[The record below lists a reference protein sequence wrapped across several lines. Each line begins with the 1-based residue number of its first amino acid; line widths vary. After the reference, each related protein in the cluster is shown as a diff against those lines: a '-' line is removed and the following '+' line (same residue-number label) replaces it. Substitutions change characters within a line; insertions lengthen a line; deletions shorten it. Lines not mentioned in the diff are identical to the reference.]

1 MAAQPKFNSGSAATA
16 NLATVATSAGPRKSL
31 SVNARLTT
39 SDFNLR
45 DSATGPPADASNPR
59 GVRFRASSRDSGN
72 SILTSPPTM
81 AKNSFGLRT
90 TVVVQVTLKGQS
102 EADLSEFE
110 QAVALCDSV
119 LRCFLM
125 SGSDD
130 YLLILLVRDLVD
142 FERVHKT
149 QLSRL
154 PHVARIQSSFALRD
168 VVRRALPADLLR
180 E

>member
-1 MAAQPKFNSGSAATA
+1 MQTPGIDRADRR
-16 NLATVATSAGPRKSL
+16 LLLEL
-31 SVNARLTT
+31 SQRG
-39 SDFNLR
+39 R
-45 DSATGPPADASNPR
+45 ASNVELAQAVHLSASAVARRQRALEEAGVIR
-59 GVRFRASSRDSGN
+59 GYSAD
-72 SILTSPPTM
+72 IDP
-81 AKNSFGLRT
+81 AAFGFNT
-90 TVVVQVTLKGQS
+90 TVIVQVTLKGQS

-110 QAVALCDSV
+110 QAVDQCDSV
-119 LRCFLM
+119 LRCLLM

-180 E
+180 D

>member
-1 MAAQPKFNSGSAATA
+1 MQATPIDRADRRLLLELSRRGRAANVELAQAVHLSASA
-16 NLATVATSAGPRKSL
+16 VARRQRALEEAGVIRGYSADIDP
-31 SVNARLTT
+31 
-39 SDFNLR
+39 
-45 DSATGPPADASNPR
+45 SA
-59 GVRFRASSRDSGN
+59 
-72 SILTSPPTM
+72 
-81 AKNSFGLRT
+81 FGFDT
-90 TVVVQVTLKGQS
+90 TVIVQVTLKGQS
-102 EADLSEFE
+102 EAELSEFE
-110 QAVALCDSV
+110 QAVQQCDSV

-130 YLLILLVRDLVD
+130 YVLILLVRDLQD

-154 PHVARIQSSFALRD
+154 PNVARIQSSFALRD

>member
-1 MAAQPKFNSGSAATA
+1 MPAVDRIDRRLLQALAQRG
-16 NLATVATSAGPRKSL
+16 R
-31 SVNARLTT
+31 
-39 SDFNLR
+39 
-45 DSATGPPADASNPR
+45 ASNVELAQEVHLSPSAVARRQRALEESGVIR
-59 GVRFRASSRDSGN
+59 GYGADVDPA
-72 SILTSPPTM
+72 
-81 AKNSFGLRT
+81 AFGFNT

-102 EADLSEFE
+102 ETDLSEFE
-110 QAVALCDSV
+110 QAVQQCDSV

-130 YLLILLVRDLVD
+130 YLLMLLVRDLAD

-154 PHVARIQSSFALRD
+154 PHLARIQSSFALRD

-180 E
+180 D

>member
-1 MAAQPKFNSGSAATA
+1 MPSPLIDRADRRLLLELSLHGRAANVELAQAVHLSASA
-16 NLATVATSAGPRKSL
+16 VARRQRGLEEAGVIRGYSA
-31 SVNARLTT
+31 
-39 SDFNLR
+39 DI
-45 DSATGPPADASNPR
+45 DPAA
-59 GVRFRASSRDSGN
+59 
-72 SILTSPPTM
+72 
-81 AKNSFGLRT
+81 FGFTT

-110 QAVALCDSV
+110 AAVQRCDSV

>member
-1 MAAQPKFNSGSAATA
+1 MHEPAIDRADRRLLLELSRRGRAASVELAPSVHLSASA
-16 NLATVATSAGPRKSL
+16 VARRQRALEDAGVIRGYH
-31 SVNARLTT
+31 A
-39 SDFNLR
+39 DI
-45 DSATGPPADASNPR
+45 DPAA
-59 GVRFRASSRDSGN
+59 
-72 SILTSPPTM
+72 
-81 AKNSFGLRT
+81 FGLTT

-110 QAVALCDSV
+110 AAVQQCDSV
-119 LRCFLM
+119 LRCWLM

-130 YLLILLVRDLVD
+130 YLLVLLVRDLVD

-154 PHVARIQSSFALRD
+154 PHVGRIQSSFALRD
-168 VVRRALPADLLR
+168 VVRRALPADLLI

>member
-1 MAAQPKFNSGSAATA
+1 MQDPAIDRADRRLLLELSQRGRATNVELAQAVHLSASAVARRQRALEEAGVIRGYSADIDAAALGFN
-16 NLATVATSAGPRKSL
+16 
-31 SVNARLTT
+31 
-39 SDFNLR
+39 
-45 DSATGPPADASNPR
+45 
-59 GVRFRASSRDSGN
+59 
-72 SILTSPPTM
+72 
-81 AKNSFGLRT
+81 T

-102 EADLSEFE
+102 EAELSEFE
-110 QAVALCDSV
+110 QAVKQCDSV
-119 LRCFLM
+119 LRCLLM

-130 YLLILLVRDLVD
+130 YLLVLLVRDLVD

-180 E
+180 DRA

>member
-1 MAAQPKFNSGSAATA
+1 MQ
-16 NLATVATSAGPRKSL
+16 
-31 SVNARLTT
+31 
-39 SDFNLR
+39 
-45 DSATGPPADASNPR
+45 
-59 GVRFRASSRDSGN
+59 
-72 SILTSPPTM
+72 SPPIDR
-81 AKNSFGLRT
+81 ADHRLLLELSQRGRAANVELAQAVHLSASAVARRQRALEEAGVIRGYSADIDPAAFGLNT

-102 EADLSEFE
+102 EADLGEFE
-110 QAVALCDSV
+110 QAVAQCDSV

-130 YLLILLVRDLVD
+130 YLLILLVRDLID

-180 E
+180 D

>member
-1 MAAQPKFNSGSAATA
+1 MHEPAIDRADRRLLLELSEHGRAANVEIAQVVHLSASAVARRQRALEESGVIRGYHADIDPAA
-16 NLATVATSAGPRKSL
+16 
-31 SVNARLTT
+31 
-39 SDFNLR
+39 
-45 DSATGPPADASNPR
+45 
-59 GVRFRASSRDSGN
+59 
-72 SILTSPPTM
+72 
-81 AKNSFGLRT
+81 FGFTT
-90 TVVVQVTLKGQS
+90 TVIVQVTLKGQS

-110 QAVALCDSV
+110 QAVQRCDSV
-119 LRCFLM
+119 LRCWLM

-130 YLLILLVRDLVD
+130 YLLMLLVRDLPD

-154 PHVARIQSSFALRD
+154 PHVARIQSSFALRE

>member
-1 MAAQPKFNSGSAATA
+1 MQTPPIDRADRRLLLELSRQGRATNVDLAQAIHLSPSAVARRQRALEEASVIRGYTADIDPAAFGFN
-16 NLATVATSAGPRKSL
+16 
-31 SVNARLTT
+31 
-39 SDFNLR
+39 
-45 DSATGPPADASNPR
+45 
-59 GVRFRASSRDSGN
+59 
-72 SILTSPPTM
+72 
-81 AKNSFGLRT
+81 T
-90 TVVVQVTLKGQS
+90 TVIVQVTLKGQS

-110 QAVALCDSV
+110 HAVTQCDSV

-130 YLLILLVRDLVD
+130 YLLILLVRDLID

-180 E
+180 D

>member
-1 MAAQPKFNSGSAATA
+1 MQ
-16 NLATVATSAGPRKSL
+16 
-31 SVNARLTT
+31 
-39 SDFNLR
+39 
-45 DSATGPPADASNPR
+45 
-59 GVRFRASSRDSGN
+59 
-72 SILTSPPTM
+72 SPPIDR
-81 AKNSFGLRT
+81 ADRRLLLELSLHGRAANVELAQAVHLSASAVARRQRGLEEAGVIRGYSADIDPAAFGFTT

-110 QAVALCDSV
+110 AAVQRCDSV

-168 VVRRALPADLLR
+168 VVRRVLPADLLR

>member
-1 MAAQPKFNSGSAATA
+1 MHIAAIDRADRRLMLELSQRGRATNVELAQVVHLSASAVARRQRALEEARVIRGYTA
-16 NLATVATSAGPRKSL
+16 DVDPAAFGLAT
-31 SVNARLTT
+31 
-39 SDFNLR
+39 
-45 DSATGPPADASNPR
+45 
-59 GVRFRASSRDSGN
+59 
-72 SILTSPPTM
+72 
-81 AKNSFGLRT
+81 
-90 TVVVQVTLKGQS
+90 TVIVQATLKGQS
-102 EADLSEFE
+102 EAELREFE
-110 QAVALCDSV
+110 QAVKQCDSV

-180 E
+180 D

>member
-1 MAAQPKFNSGSAATA
+1 MHIDRSDRRLLLELSQHGRATNVEIAQAVHLSASA
-16 NLATVATSAGPRKSL
+16 VARRQRAL
-31 SVNARLTT
+31 EE
-39 SDFNLR
+39 
-45 DSATGPPADASNPR
+45 R
-59 GVRFRASSRDSGN
+59 GVVRGYHADIDPS
-72 SILTSPPTM
+72 
-81 AKNSFGLRT
+81 AFGFTT

-102 EADLSEFE
+102 QADLAEFE
-110 QAVALCDSV
+110 AAVQQCDSV
-119 LRCFLM
+119 LRCWLM

-130 YLLILLVRDLVD
+130 YLLMLLVRDLPD

-154 PHVARIQSSFALRD
+154 PHVARIQSSFALRE

>member
-1 MAAQPKFNSGSAATA
+1 MQ
-16 NLATVATSAGPRKSL
+16 
-31 SVNARLTT
+31 
-39 SDFNLR
+39 
-45 DSATGPPADASNPR
+45 
-59 GVRFRASSRDSGN
+59 
-72 SILTSPPTM
+72 SPPIDR
-81 AKNSFGLRT
+81 ADRRLLLELSLHGRAANVELAQAVHLSASAVARRQRGLEEAGVIRGYSADIDPAAFGFTT

-110 QAVALCDSV
+110 AAVQRCDSV

>member
-1 MAAQPKFNSGSAATA
+1 MPAIDRIDRRLLQALAQRG
-16 NLATVATSAGPRKSL
+16 R
-31 SVNARLTT
+31 
-39 SDFNLR
+39 
-45 DSATGPPADASNPR
+45 ASNVELAQEVHLSPSAVARRQRALEEAGVIR
-59 GVRFRASSRDSGN
+59 GYGADVDPA
-72 SILTSPPTM
+72 
-81 AKNSFGLRT
+81 AFGFNT

-102 EADLSEFE
+102 ETDLSEFE
-110 QAVALCDSV
+110 QAVQQCDSV

-130 YLLILLVRDLVD
+130 YLLMLLVRDLAD

-154 PHVARIQSSFALRD
+154 PHLARIQSSFALRD

-180 E
+180 D

>member
-1 MAAQPKFNSGSAATA
+1 MQ
-16 NLATVATSAGPRKSL
+16 
-31 SVNARLTT
+31 
-39 SDFNLR
+39 
-45 DSATGPPADASNPR
+45 
-59 GVRFRASSRDSGN
+59 
-72 SILTSPPTM
+72 SPPIDRADRRLLLELSRQGRATNVDL
-81 AKNSFGLRT
+81 AQAVHLSPSAVARRQRALEEAGVIRGYTADIDPTAFGFNT
-90 TVVVQVTLKGQS
+90 TVIVQVTLKGQS

-110 QAVALCDSV
+110 HAVTQCDSV

-130 YLLILLVRDLVD
+130 YLLILLVRDLID

-168 VVRRALPADLLR
+168 VVRRALPADLMR
-180 E
+180 D

>member
-1 MAAQPKFNSGSAATA
+1 MQIPPIDRTDRRLLLELSQHGRATNVELAQAVHLSASAVARRQRALEDGGVVRGYAADIDPSAFGFN
-16 NLATVATSAGPRKSL
+16 
-31 SVNARLTT
+31 
-39 SDFNLR
+39 
-45 DSATGPPADASNPR
+45 
-59 GVRFRASSRDSGN
+59 
-72 SILTSPPTM
+72 
-81 AKNSFGLRT
+81 T

-102 EADLSEFE
+102 ETDLSEFE
-110 QAVALCDSV
+110 RAVQQCDSV

-125 SGSDD
+125 SGRDD

-154 PHVARIQSSFALRD
+154 PHVAQIQSSFALRD

-180 E
+180 D

>member
-1 MAAQPKFNSGSAATA
+1 MQSPPIARTDRRLLLELSRRGRATNVELAQAVHLSASAVARRQRALEEAGVIRGYTA
-16 NLATVATSAGPRKSL
+16 
-31 SVNARLTT
+31 
-39 SDFNLR
+39 DI
-45 DSATGPPADASNPR
+45 DAS
-59 GVRFRASSRDSGN
+59 A
-72 SILTSPPTM
+72 
-81 AKNSFGLRT
+81 FGFNT

-102 EADLSEFE
+102 ETDLREFE
-110 QAVALCDSV
+110 QAVQQCDSV

-180 E
+180 D

>member
-1 MAAQPKFNSGSAATA
+1 VQFIPIDRTDRRLLLELSQHGRATNVELAQAVHLSASAVARRQRALEDGGVVRGYAADIDPSAFGFN
-16 NLATVATSAGPRKSL
+16 
-31 SVNARLTT
+31 
-39 SDFNLR
+39 
-45 DSATGPPADASNPR
+45 
-59 GVRFRASSRDSGN
+59 
-72 SILTSPPTM
+72 
-81 AKNSFGLRT
+81 T

-102 EADLSEFE
+102 ETDLSEFE
-110 QAVALCDSV
+110 LAVQQCDSV
-119 LRCFLM
+119 LRCLLM
-125 SGSDD
+125 SGRDD

-180 E
+180 D